1 MLNECDQQSNWS
13 LSWHLCEN
21 RYSLQVNF
29 VIVFKPFDW
38 IMCFGKL
45 IKFSSR
51 VHILLVLCIVQLNP
65 SDSWGPVATIEISLQ
80 DAQDGVWI
88 SKYGCTS
95 SALYR
100 CLWVWSMILLSVS
113 VSHASNIESLKGW
126 PSKQHHKERYIILK
140 FLTFLFFPNLD
151 YIHLVMICWSSLSK
165 PLGAGTIR

>member
-1 MLNECDQQSNWS
+1 MLSECDQQSNWS

-29 VIVFKPFDW
+29 VIVFNPFDW

-65 SDSWGPVATIEISLQ
+65 SDSWGPVTTIEISLQ
-80 DAQDGVWI
+80 DAQDGIWI
-88 SKYGCTS
+88 SKYGCNS
-95 SALYR
+95 SATVVCECGPWYYFQ
-100 CLWVWSMILLSVS
+100 W
-113 VSHASNIESLKGW
+113 VSHASNIKSLKGW

-140 FLTFLFFPNLD
+140 FLTISFFLTLIIF
-151 YIHLVMICWSSLSK
+151 I
-165 PLGAGTIR
+165 